1 MLNRVSVMG
10 RLTHDPELKQTQS
23 GSYVATFS
31 IAVERDFKDK
41 ASGEKVVDFFDVAAW
56 RQTAEFVCKY
66 FSKGRMMVVDGRLQA
81 RIWEDRNGSKR
92 KAVEIVA
99 DSVYFG
105 DSKRDAEGTGYQ
117 QGAPPSSGWQ
127 QPSYSGGS
135 YPADEEGFTEMEGN
149 DLPF

>member
-23 GSYVATFS
+23 GIYVATFS

-81 RIWEDRNGSKR
+81 RIWEDRNGSMR
-92 KAVEIVA
+92 KAGAVDA
-99 DSVYFG
+99 DSV
-105 DSKRDAEGTGYQ
+105 
-117 QGAPPSSGWQ
+117 
-127 QPSYSGGS
+127 
-135 YPADEEGFTEMEGN
+135 
-149 DLPF
+149 

>member
-23 GSYVATFS
+23 GIYVATFS

-92 KAVEIVA
+92 ISLYTPIFT
-99 DSVYFG
+99 SVFI
-105 DSKRDAEGTGYQ
+105 R
-117 QGAPPSSGWQ
+117 
-127 QPSYSGGS
+127 PSYS
-135 YPADEEGFTEMEGN
+135 
-149 DLPF
+149 